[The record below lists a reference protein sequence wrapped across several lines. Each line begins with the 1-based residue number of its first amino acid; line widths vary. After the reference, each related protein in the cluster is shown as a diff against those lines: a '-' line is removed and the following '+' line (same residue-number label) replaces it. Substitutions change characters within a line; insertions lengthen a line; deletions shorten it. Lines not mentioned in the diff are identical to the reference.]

1 MPSGV
6 HFTDREK
13 NQCLFRYYHQRK
25 SGLMEKVSVQYAGE
39 ILLGMPQTQRV
50 AAKNVKDEFGI
61 TGGET
66 TTENRS

>member
-1 MPSGV
+1 MPLLLAGSARFLDS
-6 HFTDREK
+6 HK
-13 NQCLFRYYHQRK
+13 CNIAK
-25 SGLMEKVSVQYAGE
+25 LMEKVSVQYAGE

-50 AAKNVKDEFGI
+50 AVKNVGDELVGDELGI

>member
-1 MPSGV
+1 
-6 HFTDREK
+6 
-13 NQCLFRYYHQRK
+13 
-25 SGLMEKVSVQYAGE
+25 MEKVSVQYAGE

-50 AAKNVKDEFGI
+50 AVKNVGDELGI